1 MLATRGRRRIS
12 SLFPARSFF
21 LSSLPTAN
29 LSEALLDPDVD
40 HKTAAGHAL
49 AITAMARMNDQRT
62 VRKLVADSTA

>member
-1 MLATRGRRRIS
+1 MEELWLALSKLLMPVS
-12 SLFPARSFF
+12 SRS
-21 LSSLPTAN
+21 LSVDANACSCVTA
-29 LSEALLDPDVD
+29 AAW

>member
-1 MLATRGRRRIS
+1 LLLAAVGESLLCFRRD
-12 SLFPARSFF
+12 LFFS
-21 LSSLPTAN
+21 SSLPTAN